1 MSIRVNIMTKSTGLS
16 AGRPSVNKAKL
27 SMTDDVELARINAQV
42 TSEEHQKLKM
52 YCVKHRTSITELIK
66 KMIATLPE

>member
-1 MSIRVNIMTKSTGLS
+1 MTKSTGLS

-27 SMTDDVELARINAQV
+27 SMADDVELSRINAQV

-52 YCVKHRTSITELIK
+52 YCVKNKTSITELIK
-66 KMIATLPE
+66 KMIAALPE